1 MTIIKFKSRVTIAWN
16 NQLERV
22 SNNGI
27 SFAPP
32 LNVQCFT
39 EDSEAQ
45 IDREIGLKADL
56 NRFSLLGYRLQM
68 LNVQI

>member
-1 MTIIKFKSRVTIAWN
+1 MIKFKSRVPIAWN
-16 NQLERV
+16 NQPERV

-27 SFAPP
+27 PIGPP
-32 LNVQCFT
+32 LKFQCFT

-45 IDREIGLKADL
+45 IHRKLGLKAGL
-56 NRFSLLGYRLQM
+56 NRFSLLGCRLQM